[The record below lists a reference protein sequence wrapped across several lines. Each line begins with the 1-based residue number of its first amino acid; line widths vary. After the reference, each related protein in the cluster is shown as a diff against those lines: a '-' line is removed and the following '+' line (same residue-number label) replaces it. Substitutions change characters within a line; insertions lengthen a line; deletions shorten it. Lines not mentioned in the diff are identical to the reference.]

1 MYGARGDSATWAVAV
16 VSVATYNNAATKN
29 AELKPPNPPMRRAFL
44 ILPCLSFYDV
54 YYALFKFQIIIIK
67 VDRQQALA

>member
-1 MYGARGDSATWAVAV
+1 MYDARGDSATWAVAV
-16 VSVATYNNAATKN
+16 VNVATYNNAAIKN

-54 YYALFKFQIIIIK
+54 YYALFNFQIIIK
-67 VDRQQALA
+67 GSRPQALA